1 MGWSMVGRRTRA
13 GCRLPIC
20 FLGLLGLGAC
30 SFLPGTGPSESRIT
44 VDADLA
50 KQVRLVDVTPA
61 VAQDLLASYQ
71 QSEQH
76 RTASELASLQGGAQV
91 VPVML
96 YPGDTV
102 GVTMWTASAPAA
114 APAASGP
121 PVSGSPVSGEGIKKL
136 DLGQF
141 TVDESGQLVLP
152 YAGPMQVSGLTMAQA
167 EQNITASFAAIPQF
181 AHPQISLTMR
191 SNRHQHIVVTGA
203 ASRPVIVDWKTGGV
217 SLNDAITEAGGYKGD
232 TLATND
238 VVVLRGDKR
247 YTLSMKSALETSVP
261 LYPGDVVVL
270 EHSGVV
276 RVQCLGGGWTRNTLQ
291 TFDTVPTLAAVVAA
305 GGGLGL
311 QVAQGHAVY
320 VLSQD
325 HTTVYRVPWDLLAGL
340 QASQSF
346 PVENGDT
353 VYIATSPS
361 VVFKQV
367 VGLLVDAAI
376 PVGTYSLL
384 K

>member
-1 MGWSMVGRRTRA
+1 MGWSMMGRRTRS
-13 GCRLPIC
+13 GYRLPMC
-20 FLGLLGLGAC
+20 FLGLLGLAGC
-30 SFLPGTGPSESRIT
+30 SFLPGTGPSETRIT
-44 VDADLA
+44 VDADVT

-61 VAQDLLASYQ
+61 IAQELLAAYQ

-76 RTASELASLQGGAQV
+76 RTAAELTSLQNGTEV

-102 GVTMWTASAPAA
+102 DVTMWTAPGSSAAQ
-114 APAASGP
+114 AS
-121 PVSGSPVSGEGIKKL
+121 SGEGIKKL

-152 YAGPMQVSGLTMAQA
+152 YAGPMPVTGLTMPQA

-181 AHPQISLTMR
+181 AHPQVSLTMV

-203 ASRPVIVDWKTGGV
+203 ASRPIIVDWKTGGV
-217 SLNDAITEAGGYKGD
+217 SLNDVITEAGGYKGD
-232 TLATND
+232 ALTTND
-238 VVVLRGDKR
+238 VVILRGDKR
-247 YTLSMKSALETSVP
+247 FTLSMKSALETNVP

-270 EHSGVV
+270 EHSNQVQ
-276 RVQCLGGGWTRNTLQ
+276 VQCLGGGWTKNTLQ

-305 GGGLGL
+305 GGGLSL

-325 HTTVYRVPWDLLAGL
+325 HKTVYRVPWDSLAGL

-346 PVENGDT
+346 PVQNGDT

-361 VVFKQV
+361 VVFQQV
-367 VGLLVDAAI
+367 VTLLVEAAI

>member
-1 MGWSMVGRRTRA
+1 MGWSMMGRWTRS
-13 GCRLPIC
+13 GCRLPLC
-20 FLGLLGLGAC
+20 FLGLLSLAAC
-30 SFLPGTGPSESRIT
+30 SFLPGTGPSETRIT
-44 VDADLA
+44 MDADLS

-61 VAQDLLASYQ
+61 VAQELLATYQ

-76 RTASELASLQGGAQV
+76 RAATELASLQSATQV

-102 GVTMWTASAPAA
+102 DVTLWTAPASSA

-121 PVSGSPVSGEGIKKL
+121 PASGEGIKKL
-136 DLGQF
+136 DLGQY

-152 YAGPMQVSGLTMAQA
+152 YAGPMPVNGLTMAQA

-181 AHPQISLTMR
+181 AHPQVSLTMV

-203 ASRPVIVDWKTGGV
+203 ASRPLIVDWKTGGV
-217 SLNDAITEAGGYKGD
+217 SLNDVITLAGGYKGD
-232 TLATND
+232 ALTTND
-238 VVVLRGDKR
+238 VVILRGDKR
-247 YTLSMKSALETSVP
+247 YTLSMKSALETNVP

-270 EHSGVV
+270 EHSNAVQ
-276 RVQCLGGGWTRNTLQ
+276 VQCLGGGWTKNTLQ

-325 HTTVYRVPWDLLAGL
+325 HKTVYRVPWDSLAGL

-346 PVENGDT
+346 PVQNGDT

-361 VVFKQV
+361 VAFQQIVS
-367 VGLLVDAAI
+367 LLVDAAI
-376 PVGTYSLL
+376 PIGTYSLL

>member
-1 MGWSMVGRRTRA
+1 
-13 GCRLPIC
+13 
-20 FLGLLGLGAC
+20 LGLLALAAC
-30 SFLPGTGPSESRIT
+30 SFLPGTGPSETRIT

-50 KQVRLVDVTPA
+50 KQIRLVDVTPA
-61 VAQDLLASYQ
+61 IAQDLLATYQ

-76 RTASELASLQGGAQV
+76 RAAAELASLQTVTDV

-102 GVTMWTASAPAA
+102 DVTIWTAPGPAA
-114 APAASGP
+114 APNASA
-121 PVSGSPVSGEGIKKL
+121 EGIKKL

-152 YAGPMQVSGLTMAQA
+152 YAGPMPVNGLTMAQA

-181 AHPQISLTMR
+181 AHPQVSLTMR

-203 ASRPVIVDWKTGGV
+203 ASRPIIVDWKTGGV
-217 SLNDAITEAGGYKGD
+217 SLNDVITEAGGSKGD
-232 TLATND
+232 ALTTND
-238 VVVLRGDKR
+238 VVILRGDKR
-247 YTLSMKSALETSVP
+247 FTLSMKSALETNVP

-270 EHSGVV
+270 EHSNQV

-305 GGGLGL
+305 GGGLSL

-325 HTTVYRVPWDLLAGL
+325 HKTVYRVPWDSLAGL

-361 VVFKQV
+361 VVFQQV
-367 VGLLVDAAI
+367 VSLLVEAAI